1 MNQIRITQIL
11 KLSNVWSSSVGD
23 TLRPLCC
30 ETVNKILYDAM
41 MVVMVA
47 RRTWNILQNKNHGFE
62 REKKKK
68 KDSFEN
74 KRHLYRVIR
83 VKKKMA

>member
-23 TLRPLCC
+23 ILRPLCC

-41 MVVMVA
+41 LVVMVA

-62 REKKKK
+62 RETKKKG
-68 KDSFEN
+68 
-74 KRHLYRVIR
+74 
-83 VKKKMA
+83 